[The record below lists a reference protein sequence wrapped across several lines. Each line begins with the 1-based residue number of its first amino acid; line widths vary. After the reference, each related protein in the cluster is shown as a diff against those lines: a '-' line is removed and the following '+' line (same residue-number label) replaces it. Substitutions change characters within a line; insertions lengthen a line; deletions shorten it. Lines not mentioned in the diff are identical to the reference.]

1 MIVRDS
7 RNADSTHT
15 TDYRCRHWPSIDYPA
30 TISIRTPPADVRPIG
45 APIAVAAFSYP
56 AV

>member
-30 TISIRTPPADVRPIG
+30 TISIRTPPADVRPIC